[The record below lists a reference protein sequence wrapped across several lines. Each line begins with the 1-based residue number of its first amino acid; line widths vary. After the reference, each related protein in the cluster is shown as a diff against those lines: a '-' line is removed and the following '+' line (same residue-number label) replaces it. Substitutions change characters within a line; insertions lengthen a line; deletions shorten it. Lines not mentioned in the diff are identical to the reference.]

1 MAPLA
6 TTHLYRPPSQVDAH
20 LNDYFL
26 NEMIHTIS
34 ESAAHSLR
42 TSSDAKCAYQER
54 KRLQLGGTA
63 LKEEDPART
72 SITKTL
78 KSELD
83 EAH

>member
-1 MAPLA
+1 MAPSA
-6 TTHLYRPPSQVDAH
+6 TTHLYCSPSQVDAH
-20 LNDYFL
+20 L

-34 ESAAHSLR
+34 ESAAHLLR

-63 LKEEDPART
+63 LKEEDPTRT